1 MPVKAW
7 LILVTVLLNGCAIW
21 PNQEHR
27 ALTAP
32 MVKSIMA
39 EQCSSYA
46 DNTRSQ
52 HAVIEQQQA
61 VLKDIQAQLTMLTAA
76 TPGFTNT
83 HCPPADNNRIDELE
97 GKFVVGANEW
107 IHLSPPGHHYQARVD
122 SGAATSSLSA
132 NNIEYFERN
141 GKRWV
146 RFELQHDDEA
156 DAILVEAKVVR
167 HVLIRQASSPK
178 PERRPVVSL
187 TVNMGQ
193 DHRYDTEFTLT
204 DRSQMTYPIL
214 LGREFLRDVILIDVS
229 RQFIHPKYIPQDL
242 SQFKIPS
249 SLPAKYLD
257 QLAKETP

>member
-7 LILVTVLLNGCAIW
+7 LLLVIALLNGCALW

-27 ALTAP
+27 ALNVP
-32 MVKSIMA
+32 MVESMIAK
-39 EQCSSYA
+39 QCSGYA
-46 DNTRSQ
+46 QQSQ
-52 HAVIEQQQA
+52 TEQQQRQQQQA
-61 VLKDIQAQLTMLTAA
+61 MLHDIQAQLNLLTAA

-83 HCPPADNNRIDELE
+83 HCPPAENPTPNEWE
-97 GKFVVGANEW
+97 GKIIVGANEW

-132 NNIEYFERN
+132 KNIEYFERN

-156 DAILVEAKVVR
+156 DAIALEAKVVR
-167 HVLIRQASSPK
+167 HVLIRQASSAE

-193 DHRYDTEFTLT
+193 SLRYDTEFTLT

-229 RQFIHPKYIPQDL
+229 RQFIHPKYQPQTI
-242 SQFKIPS
+242 SQFNS
-249 SLPAKYLD
+249 ANYSAKST
-257 QLAKETP
+257 AKQIAKGTP